1 MNGTEIVALA
11 VWYAFIALGVAF
23 LYLLAVVVVDGAELA
38 ITGTSSGAGIHNL
51 TISGDWINATLSQA
65 GNASTWNIQAGELA

>member
-1 MNGTEIVALA
+1 VNGTEIVALA
-11 VWYAFIALGVAF
+11 AWYAFIALGIAF

-38 ITGTSSGAGIHNL
+38 ITGTSSGTGVHNL

-65 GNASTWNIQAGELA
+65 GNASTWQVQVGGMA

>member
-1 MNGTEIVALA
+1 MNGTEVLALA
-11 VWYAFIALGVAF
+11 VWYAFIALGIVF
-23 LYLLAVVVVDGAELA
+23 LYLIATMVAGGAELA
-38 ITGTSSGAGIHNL
+38 ITGSTTGTGIHNL